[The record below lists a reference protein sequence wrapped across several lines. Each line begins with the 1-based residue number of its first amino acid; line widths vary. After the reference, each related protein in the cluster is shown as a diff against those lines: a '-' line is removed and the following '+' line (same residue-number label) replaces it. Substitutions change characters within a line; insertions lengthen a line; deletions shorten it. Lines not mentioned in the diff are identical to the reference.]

1 MKVVLLS
8 ICSER
13 QMRIMKRSVLCC
25 LLIMLL
31 LALLGCREKGID
43 YEAYQK
49 VLDEVNAEHET
60 YFTFEQFPPNEKW
73 DIKSYEEFAVD
84 CAKKSWSTGRTV
96 RNTERRWRSFSK
108 TLTTRWELYP
118 RMIFRPPATEDAPHR
133 KRTARRYRSKGG
145 QPWAAVSRPLYFW
158 GDRIQHC

>member
-1 MKVVLLS
+1 MS

-49 VLDEVNAEHET
+49 VLDEVIFIDRGHLVLQSSVDQIRE
-60 YFTFEQFPPNEKW
+60 EKGM
-73 DIKSYEEFAVD
+73 SVD
-84 CAKKSWSTGRTV
+84 A
-96 RNTERRWRSFSK
+96 
-108 TLTTRWELYP
+108 L
-118 RMIFRPPATEDAPHR
+118 FREVF
-133 KRTARRYRSKGG
+133 K
-145 QPWAAVSRPLYFW
+145 
-158 GDRIQHC
+158 C

>member
-1 MKVVLLS
+1 MS

-49 VLDEVNAEHET
+49 VLDEVNAEYET
-60 YFTFEQFPPNEKW
+60 YLTFEQLPPNEKW

-84 CAKKSWSTGRTV
+84 CAKKIVEYRADC
-96 RNTERRWRSFSK
+96 ERRWRSFSK

-133 KRTARRYRSKGG
+133 KRTARRYRSKGR
-145 QPWAAVSRPLYFW
+145 QPRASNLRLLLYFC
-158 GDRIQHC
+158 GEIHHC

>member
-1 MKVVLLS
+1 MS

-13 QMRIMKRSVLCC
+13 QIRIMKRSVLCC

-49 VLDEVNAEHET
+49 VLDEVNSEYET
-60 YFTFEQFPPNEKW
+60 YLTFEQLPPNEKW

-84 CAKKSWSTGRTV
+84 CAKKNRG
-96 RNTERRWRSFSK
+96 
-108 TLTTRWELYP
+108 
-118 RMIFRPPATEDAPHR
+118 
-133 KRTARRYRSKGG
+133 
-145 QPWAAVSRPLYFW
+145 
-158 GDRIQHC
+158 IQSGL

>member
-84 CAKKSWSTGRTV
+84 CAKKIVEYRADCEKYRT
-96 RNTERRWRSFSK
+96 TME
-108 TLTTRWELYP
+108 ELLKNFDDKMGALP
-118 RMIFRPPATEDAPHR
+118 DDDF
-133 KRTARRYRSKGG
+133 
-145 QPWAAVSRPLYFW
+145 QAAS
-158 GDRIQHC
+158 D

>member
-1 MKVVLLS
+1 MS

-49 VLDEVNAEHET
+49 VLDEVNAEYET
-60 YFTFEQFPPNEKW
+60 YLTFEQLPTN
-73 DIKSYEEFAVD
+73 
-84 CAKKSWSTGRTV
+84 
-96 RNTERRWRSFSK
+96 
-108 TLTTRWELYP
+108 
-118 RMIFRPPATEDAPHR
+118 
-133 KRTARRYRSKGG
+133 
-145 QPWAAVSRPLYFW
+145 
-158 GDRIQHC
+158 

>member
-1 MKVVLLS
+1 MS

-13 QMRIMKRSVLCC
+13 QMRIMKRSILCC

-49 VLDEVNAEHET
+49 VLDEVNSEYET
-60 YFTFEQFPPNEKW
+60 YLTFEQLPPNEKW

-84 CAKKSWSTGRTV
+84 RAKKNRG
-96 RNTERRWRSFSK
+96 
-108 TLTTRWELYP
+108 
-118 RMIFRPPATEDAPHR
+118 
-133 KRTARRYRSKGG
+133 
-145 QPWAAVSRPLYFW
+145 
-158 GDRIQHC
+158 IQSGL